1 MLYTLK
7 LCLFF
12 GVLLRAM
19 SSVLPSLNFVGRLR
33 FRLRLQVVKV
43 PEPTQA
49 PSPTYLGRLWLQ
61 AKKCVSRWIR
71 LWLHT
76 VKLFIMSS

>member
-49 PSPTYLGRLWLQ
+49 PSPTYLGRLRQKNADQ
-61 AKKCVSRWIR
+61 ALGGSGSGSIQ
-71 LWLHT
+71 
-76 VKLFIMSS
+76 